1 MKLVFATNNLNK
13 LSELQVL
20 LPANIE
26 LLGLKDIGCNQE
38 LPETQNTLEG
48 NAMQKAEFVF
58 EHFGYNCFTDDT
70 GLEVDVLNGA
80 PGVYS
85 ARFAGKNPSYEEN
98 VNKLL
103 SVMLDVPVENRT
115 ARFRTVM
122 AFVDSDVELSAEG
135 FIKGA
140 ITTTVRGENGF
151 GYDPVFQPKRSKI
164 TFAEMS
170 DEEKNRISHRARA
183 LENLGT
189 QLKPY
194 FDKGGN
200 IE

>member
-13 LSELQVL
+13 LSELQDL

-70 GLEVDVLNGA
+70 GLEVEALNNE

-85 ARFAGKNPSYEEN
+85 ARYAGKDCNPN
-98 VNKLL
+98 DNMQKVLQKL
-103 SVMLDVPVENRT
+103 VGRNDRN
-115 ARFRTVM
+115 AKFRTVI
-122 AFVDSDVELSAEG
+122 ALIIDGKKSLFEG
-135 FIKGA
+135 ECEGEITKERKG
-140 ITTTVRGENGF
+140 EKGF
-151 GYDPVFQPKRSKI
+151 GYDSIFLPKGVDT
-164 TFAEMS
+164 TFAQMT
-170 DEEKNRISHRARA
+170 KKQKGAISHRGKSTKK
-183 LENLGT
+183 LVEFL
-189 QLKPY
+189 QK
-194 FDKGGN
+194 D
-200 IE
+200 

>member
-13 LSELQVL
+13 LSELQDL

-70 GLEVDVLNGA
+70 GLEVEALNNE

-85 ARFAGKNPSYEEN
+85 ARYAGKDCSSNDN
-98 VNKLL
+98 MQKVLQKL
-103 SVMLDVPVENRT
+103 VGRNDRN
-115 ARFRTVM
+115 AKFRTVI
-122 AFVDSDVELSAEG
+122 ALIIDGKKSLFEG
-135 FIKGA
+135 ECEGEITKERKG
-140 ITTTVRGENGF
+140 EKGF
-151 GYDPVFQPKRSKI
+151 GYDSIFLPKGVDT
-164 TFAEMS
+164 TFAQMT
-170 DEEKNRISHRARA
+170 KKQKGAISHRGRA
-183 LENLGT
+183 TKKLVEFL
-189 QLKPY
+189 QK
-194 FDKGGN
+194 D
-200 IE
+200 

>member
-1 MKLVFATNNLNK
+1 
-13 LSELQVL
+13 
-20 LPANIE
+20 
-26 LLGLKDIGCNQE
+26 
-38 LPETQNTLEG
+38 
-48 NAMQKAEFVF
+48 
-58 EHFGYNCFTDDT
+58 
-70 GLEVDVLNGA
+70 
-80 PGVYS
+80 
-85 ARFAGKNPSYEEN
+85 
-98 VNKLL
+98 
-103 SVMLDVPVENRT
+103 MLDVPVENRT

-135 FIKGA
+135 FIKGV
-140 ITTTVRGENGF
+140 ITTRVRGENGF

>member
-13 LSELQVL
+13 LSELQDL

-70 GLEVDVLNGA
+70 GLEVEALNNE

-85 ARFAGKNPSYEEN
+85 ARYAGKNCNPN
-98 VNKLL
+98 DNMQKVLQKLVD
-103 SVMLDVPVENRT
+103 SNDRN
-115 ARFRTVM
+115 AKFRTVI
-122 AFVDSDVELSAEG
+122 ALIIDGKKSLFEG
-135 FIKGA
+135 ECEGEITKERKG
-140 ITTTVRGENGF
+140 EKGF
-151 GYDPVFQPKRSKI
+151 GYDSIFLPKGVDT
-164 TFAEMS
+164 TFAQMT
-170 DEEKNRISHRARA
+170 KKQKGAISHRGRA
-183 LENLGT
+183 TKKLVEFL
-189 QLKPY
+189 QK
-194 FDKGGN
+194 D
-200 IE
+200 